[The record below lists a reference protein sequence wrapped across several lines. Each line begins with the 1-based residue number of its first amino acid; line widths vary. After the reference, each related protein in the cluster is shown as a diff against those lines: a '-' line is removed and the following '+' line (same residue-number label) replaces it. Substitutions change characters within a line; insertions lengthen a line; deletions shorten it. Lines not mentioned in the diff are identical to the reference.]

1 MAAMSEA
8 TSKLARWL
16 PTLLGLGAAL
26 SVAALYELGVL
37 GNDAPPPRDEPCCA
51 SEREPAPPP
60 PSHDAPAR
68 PHAMAEAERE
78 DLVEQLDDAKA
89 REQLLAEQA
98 ITGEVR
104 FTNLSQAEL
113 EAMARNCDVRSDYPV
128 MIGPQDAAALELTRD
143 EEAAYARAISKF
155 AAEEE
160 QLHRA
165 LLRELQP
172 DLDVDAMPLAKVRTT
187 LVKSLG
193 RGKQPGDD
201 DLRRTIAEE
210 RAGMRE
216 RSSEPGSV
224 YERYTRARFEA
235 GDRFAELLADELG
248 AERSEELRNTFDGW
262 QGAKLREHECP
273 R

>member
-1 MAAMSEA
+1 MREGPS
-8 TSKLARWL
+8 TLARWL
-16 PTLLGLGAAL
+16 PTLLGVGAAL

-37 GNDAPPPRDEPCCA
+37 GNDAPPPADDEPCCA
-51 SEREPAPPP
+51 SDRDAAPPP
-60 PSHDAPAR
+60 PRHDAPAR
-68 PHAMAEAERE
+68 PHPMAEAERAE
-78 DLVEQLDDAKA
+78 LVEQLDAAKA

-98 ITGEVR
+98 IGGEVR

-128 MIGPQDAAALELTRD
+128 MIGPQDVAALELTRE
-143 EEAAYARAISKF
+143 EEAAYTRAITKF

-172 DLDVDAMPLAKVRTT
+172 ELDVDALPIAKVRTT
-187 LVKSLG
+187 LVRSLG
-193 RGKQPGDD
+193 RGKRPGDE

-210 RAGMRE
+210 RAGLRE
-216 RSSEPGSV
+216 RASEPGSV
-224 YERYTRARFEA
+224 FERYTRARFDA

-248 AERSEELRNTFDGW
+248 PERSEELRNTFDGW

>member
-1 MAAMSEA
+1 MSEG

-16 PTLLGLGAAL
+16 PTLLGVGAAL
-26 SVAALYELGVL
+26 CVAALYELGVL
-37 GNDAPPPRDEPCCA
+37 GSDPPPPPSDEPCCA
-51 SEREPAPPP
+51 SEREPTPPRTSP
-60 PSHDAPAR
+60 DAPTR
-68 PHAMAEAERE
+68 PHPMLEAERE
-78 DLVEQLDDAKA
+78 QLAEQLDDAKA

-98 ITGEVR
+98 ISGEVR

-128 MIGPQDAAALELTRD
+128 MIGPQDAAALDMTPD
-143 EEAAYARAISKF
+143 EEAAYRRAITKF

-160 QLHRA
+160 QLHRE

-172 DLDVDAMPLAKVRTT
+172 ELDVDAMPVADVRTT
-187 LVKSLG
+187 LVKKLG

-201 DLRRTIAEE
+201 DIRRVIAEE
-210 RAGMRE
+210 RAGMRT

-224 YERYTRARFEA
+224 YERYTRARFDA
-235 GDRFAELLADELG
+235 GNRFAELLADELG
-248 AERSEELRNTFDGW
+248 DERSDELRNTFDGW

-273 R
+273 